1 MKTIKEVLE
10 AVGNTKSRKEKIQI
24 LLDNESLA
32 LKTILRGNFDDNIQ
46 FILPPGTPPYE
57 ALDVEIGTSPSNLEK
72 EIKKYF
78 SYIVERN
85 VNLSSLDN
93 AKREKIFIDM
103 LSRIHPDDAEIICL
117 MKDKK
122 IKYNGLTAKL
132 VNAAWPGLLP
142 E

>member
-10 AVGNTKSRKEKIQI
+10 AIGNTKSRKEKIQI
-24 LLDNESLA
+24 LLDNDSLA

-57 ALDVEIGTSPSNLEK
+57 PLDIEKGASPSNLEK
-72 EIKKYF
+72 EIKRYF
-78 SYIVERN
+78 SYIVKRN
-85 VNLSSLDN
+85 VNLSGIDHV
-93 AKREKIFIDM
+93 KRERIFIDM
-103 LSRIHPDDAEIICL
+103 LCRIHPDDAEIICL

-122 IKYNGLTAKL
+122 IKYNGLTPKL